1 MRKNKKNTYAL
12 GILAA
17 AVLSA
22 CSGGGGSGSSGGGG
36 QNSQQLLMVAPSILP
51 SLANKT
57 GINYVGVYNPSDV
70 AISGVKY
77 SLTQQV
83 GSGNS
88 ISMDMESAIACA
100 TVAAKSSC
108 YLKLSVPESTIAGG
122 AVVTA
127 IESNGLEAA
136 PPLAIGVQQ
145 VPYTESANANGVGLY
160 FYSKAQYSES
170 GVPFILVTAVV
181 QSPNVGNINTIELVD
196 ESGNV
201 IPNQSVVSGNS
212 GAGSSP
218 LQMGDVVEI
227 ALLLPQGTNLTQ
239 NMKVQ
244 TSFQTLDSSVLNSIA
259 NKLNL
264 KGIAPKAVNNKTIG
278 NQVYTITTQGSNI
291 NLQFTPNQVYL
302 TGANPLQYGYLYN
315 IGNLTASQIQLTSG
329 SPNVRVTAADVI
341 LNGQRVI
348 NVTYELINTT
358 VAPATNMVTVSAAN
372 PSGQVESN
380 TGTTNQNVN
389 PDVVPVPT
397 PTPTPTPT
405 PPSPPPPP
413 PGPTPTPAGQYAYIT
428 NYDDSVTKCSIAANG
443 DLTDCAHTGGT
454 LTRPSGI
461 AITPS
466 KTHAY
471 IITNSE
477 DNPAVVTRCTIE
489 PADGS
494 LFDCQDA
501 GATDVAYS
509 SAIAIDSSGTY
520 AYIANHFGGT
530 ITSCTINQVSG
541 NLEGCVDS
549 SATFSSPF
557 GVALDQSATIAYVT
571 NGLGAS
577 TVSGCDIAG
586 GGDTLSS
593 CVINDFSSTGLVN
606 LGGIAINSLGN
617 RAFITSGA
625 GAFLSCPVTGKTI
638 GLDCS
643 ATSTAL
649 DNPIGV
655 ALNEDETIAYVVN
668 YSNETVA
675 KCTIAEDGTIVGCA
689 DSGATNLHG
698 SNSIAIWSSPF

>member
-1 MRKNKKNTYAL
+1 
-12 GILAA
+12 
-17 AVLSA
+17 
-22 CSGGGGSGSSGGGG
+22 
-36 QNSQQLLMVAPSILP
+36 MVAPSILP

-136 PPLAIGVQQ
+136 APLAIGVQQ
-145 VPYTESANANGVGLY
+145 ILYTESANANGVGLY

-201 IPNQSVVSGNS
+201 IPNQTVTSNNS
-212 GAGSSP
+212 GPGNSP

-227 ALLLPQGTNLTQ
+227 ALPLPRGVNLTQ

-244 TSFQTLDSSVLNSIA
+244 TSYQTLDSSTLSSIA
-259 NKLNL
+259 AKLNL

-278 NQVYTITTQGSNI
+278 NQVYTVTTQGSNI

-315 IGNLTASQIQLTSG
+315 IGNLTASQIQLTSS
-329 SPNVRVTAADVI
+329 SPNVRVTAADAI

-358 VAPATNMVTVSAAN
+358 VAPATNTVTVSAAN

-380 TGTTNQNVN
+380 AGTTNQNVN
-389 PDVVPVPT
+389 PDIVPVPT
-397 PTPTPTPT
+397 PTPTPPPT

-413 PGPTPTPAGQYAYIT
+413 PGPTPAGQYAYIT
-428 NYDDSVTKCSIAANG
+428 NFDNSVTKCSIAANG
-443 DLTDCAHTGGT
+443 DLTDCAQTGGT
-454 LTRPSGI
+454 LTRPTGI
-461 AITPS
+461 AISPS

-477 DNPAVVTRCTIE
+477 DDPAVVTRCTIE

-520 AYIANHFGGT
+520 AYIANYYSGT
-530 ITSCTINQVSG
+530 VTYCFIDPITANFAGCADSG
-541 NLEGCVDS
+541 
-549 SATFSSPF
+549 ATFSSPR
-557 GVALDQSATIAYVT
+557 GVALNQSGAIAYVT
-571 NGLGAS
+571 NS
-577 TVSGCDIAG
+577 TSSIISGCDVG
-586 GGDTLSS
+586 GGSDDILSNCTS
-593 CVINDFSSTGLVN
+593 DDFSPLGLT
-606 LGGIAINSLGN
+606 GIAINSTGN
-617 RAFITSGA
+617 RAFITSTNYNYL
-625 GAFLSCPVTGKTI
+625 FSCPVTGKSI
-638 GLDCS
+638 SFGGGCS
-643 ATSTAL
+643 FTPNDVL
-649 DNPIGV
+649 DNPYGV
-655 ALNEDETIAYVVN
+655 ALNADETIAYVVN
-668 YSNETVA
+668 YSNETVS
-675 KCTIAEDGTIVGCA
+675 KCAISGNGTITGCV